1 MNLEIRS
8 LIKGACKIVFRKIR
22 IKFEAQKRDQLKY
35 FRKIMGFYERPFM
48 M

>member
-1 MNLEIRS
+1 MNLEIHS
-8 LIKGACKIVFRKIR
+8 LIKEVCKIVFRKIM

-35 FRKIMGFYERPFM
+35 FRKIMGLYERPFM